1 MTSLKA
7 TIIEQLK
14 SEILSLTLTPGTI
27 ISEST
32 LTERFG
38 LSRTPIRDILK
49 QLSLEGYID
58 IYPQRGSIVSYIN
71 MDSVKQIIYLRNALE
86 KEITSDLCTT
96 LTVRG
101 HQELLDIL
109 EQQKKCLS
117 IESPFHQF
125 LKLDDAFHRTLF
137 SLAGRDFIWD
147 VIQQFNVHYMRYRQ
161 LNMLKKDK
169 LIEIHSEHQLLLKHI
184 VKGEKEE
191 LVQIIQHHLRGD
203 VESIYF
209 EDNFKNLLKYNL

>member
-1 MTSLKA
+1 MTSKKT

-14 SEILSLTLTPGTI
+14 SEILSLELIPGTI

-58 IYPQRGSIVSYIN
+58 IFPQRGSIVSSID
-71 MDSVKQIIYLRNALE
+71 MDSVKQIIYLRNVLE
-86 KEITSDLCTT
+86 KEITSDLCAT

-101 HQELLDIL
+101 HQELLAIL
-109 EQQKKCLS
+109 ESQKNCLTL
-117 IESPFHQF
+117 ENPFHQF
-125 LKLDDAFHRTLF
+125 LNLDDTFHKTLF
-137 SLAGRDFIWD
+137 TLAGREFLWE
-147 VIQQFNVHYMRYRQ
+147 VVQQFNVHYMRYRQ

-169 LIEIHSEHQLLLKHI
+169 LFEIHREHLLLLDHI
-184 VKGEKEE
+184 VKGDKDA
-191 LVQIIQHHLRGD
+191 LAQIIHHHLRGD

-209 EDNFKNLLKYNL
+209 QDNFKNYLRL